1 MLPHVSFSLR
11 CSDAADL
18 MKGMLSG
25 DRAVIRCRHHLTQR
39 LGDHIA
45 CAINAPARR
54 LAVGIHDHV
63 AFFIEHIEPLQNA
76 DGRVPSW
83 WT

>member
-45 CAINAPARR
+45 CAIDA
-54 LAVGIHDHV
+54 G
-63 AFFIEHIEPLQNA
+63 F
-76 DGRVPSW
+76 
-83 WT
+83 